1 MELLRRIAQACKG
14 KFGYFLV
21 VFGYIVFVVIVV
33 TLVVLLLIM
42 TLSEADTIDEDE
54 FQMIESYE
62 LVSANVQTNLQTNGE
77 LTGVY
82 LFGTGITSGNVST
95 EYSPIYQY
103 WYKREDGGIISGV
116 IDYSEFTYPEE
127 IVVIVYEDDEI
138 SPKVEIWENGY
149 NPFNRNH
156 RVEYRFTV
164 PTGTFVNN
172 YDFQGISPET

>member
-14 KFGYFLV
+14 KFDYFLL
-21 VFGYIVFVVIVV
+21 FGYILSVVIVV
-33 TLVVLLLIM
+33 VMFISSCDDTS
-42 TLSEADTIDEDE
+42 SEADTIDMDE

-95 EYSPIYQY
+95 EYSPVYQY
-103 WYKREDGGIISGV
+103 WYKREDGGIMSGV
-116 IDYSEFTYPEE
+116 INYSELTDPDEV
-127 IVVIVYEDDEI
+127 IVVVYEDDNI
-138 SPKVEIWENGY
+138 SPKVEIYENGY

-156 RVEYRFTV
+156 KVEYRFTV

-172 YDFQGISPET
+172 FDFQGISPES

>member
-1 MELLRRIAQACKG
+1 MELLRRIAKAFKDSWI
-14 KFGYFLV
+14 F
-21 VFGYIVFVVIVV
+21 VFVYLAIWVGLIV
-33 TLVVLLLIM
+33 LVCFKSCSA
-42 TLSEADTIDEDE
+42 TSFEADTIDEDE
-54 FQMIESYE
+54 FQMIASYE

-116 IDYSEFTYPEE
+116 IDYSEFTDPEE